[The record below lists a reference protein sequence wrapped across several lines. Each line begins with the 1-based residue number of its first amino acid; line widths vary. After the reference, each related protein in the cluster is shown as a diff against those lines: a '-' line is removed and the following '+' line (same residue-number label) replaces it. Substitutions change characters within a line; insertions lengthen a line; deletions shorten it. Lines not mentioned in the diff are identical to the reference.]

1 MKENQRLEA
10 FEAMLQWI
18 QEDLERIQ
26 GQMEVL
32 KQGGKERSATYRQ
45 LMGNKLLYKQMLA
58 LYRQYGLTEDHGFPD
73 PETV

>member
-58 LYRQYGLTEDHGFPD
+58 LYRQYGLTEEH
-73 PETV
+73 